1 MLHVMKKL
9 SHKIKNK
16 RILWLIVFLFWLVFM
31 VGSIKAQDLLEQAF
45 QPAVS
50 RDQVID
56 LWNTKNAVWNEILR
70 ESVDV
75 SVDFARCRD
84 TEWQALSKDNKN
96 IKSEQ
101 DCISVWWIRDD
112 TFIDQDTRQPLI
124 VRIAKILLRIT
135 VVISITMVLYNWI
148 IFIVQ
153 WASGKELSQI
163 EAKKNLLYVVWWL
176 LLALFSLAIINLIS
190 SIWLS
195 TILKEPVANTQT
207 KSTSDPTSVNRSTD
221 WWSRDI
227 TTDTEPRDT
236 EPRDNTNRWPNRV
249 DTQQ

>member
-1 MLHVMKKL
+1 MKKL
-9 SHKIKNK
+9 SNKVKNK

-45 QPAVS
+45 QPSVS

-75 SVDFARCRD
+75 SVDLNRCRN
-84 TEWQALSKDNKN
+84 TEWQPIDVDWSSKSAKE
-96 IKSEQ
+96 S
-101 DCISVWWIRDD
+101 DCIKKWWIRDNSYVD
-112 TFIDQDTRQPLI
+112 TETRQPLI

-153 WASGKELSQI
+153 GASGKELSQI
-163 EAKKNLLYVVWWL
+163 EAKSNLLYVVWWL

-195 TILKEPVANTQT
+195 TILKEPVANKQT
-207 KSTSDPTSVNRSTD
+207 SSTSDPAPVNRSTN
-221 WWSRDI
+221 WWERDI
-227 TTDTEPRDT
+227 NPNDINPRDKNWLLNKT
-236 EPRDNTNRWPNRV
+236 DLPE
-249 DTQQ
+249 